1 MSYGCGQDQT
11 TPSDTHTRSVMLTQ
25 FLGSLIPNFILDGS
39 FISFEWLKQL
49 PVAMA
54 MARPHPIWLIMLTL
68 VLGDHTPKFCLIGLC
83 LIFKARLL
91 PVGVA
96 MTKLHPLP
104 CPHVFNNAHLGSRK
118 VYTKFQ
124 LFGLSV

>member
-25 FLGSLIPNFILDGS
+25 FLGSLIQNFILDGS

-54 MARPHPIWLIMLTL
+54 MARPHPYL
-68 VLGDHTPKFCLIGLC
+68 VNYAYLGTWRPHAKILPDWS
-83 LIFKARLL
+83 LL
-91 PVGVA
+91 N
-96 MTKLHPLP
+96 
-104 CPHVFNNAHLGSRK
+104 F
-118 VYTKFQ
+118 
-124 LFGLSV
+124 